1 MRAQNWQRP
10 ALKSYPCMRPV
21 SSVSPGAVCKI
32 NVGIKT
38 CVFATYLFVCS
49 QVCCALVSFAP
60 RQQTQRKHRRN
71 LLRGFMSGTSLNIEV
86 DDILEEEK
94 LPEYVDDSLI
104 AYLKRRGP
112 SDIYYF
118 IQFGSS
124 TMAFKG
130 LSINNLEKMLSF
142 WYAFLQWRQA
152 YEREIMGSV

>member
-1 MRAQNWQRP
+1 
-10 ALKSYPCMRPV
+10 
-21 SSVSPGAVCKI
+21 
-32 NVGIKT
+32 
-38 CVFATYLFVCS
+38 
-49 QVCCALVSFAP
+49 
-60 RQQTQRKHRRN
+60 
-71 LLRGFMSGTSLNIEV
+71 MSGTSLNIEV